1 MKMPLLASLIA
12 ILILHPAAGA
22 EAFRFHLF
30 AEPHTLDPQTS
41 ASASGNYLVH
51 NIYRGLYR
59 LDAFKGL
66 VLEGAKSCRR
76 KSRTLRCELLPRK
89 WSTGEAVTA
98 MDYVRAFRRLA
109 DPDNKSPQSE
119 LLRTLKNWREVWSGK
134 LAPEKLGVSAPAERV
149 LLIEFAHDDPEF
161 EYKLSVSALSP
172 YPPKGYPP
180 REEAASLSVNGP
192 YKIAEWKKGSWVRL
206 VPNPEYKDGNP
217 KRPAVEALFIEE
229 DSTAL
234 RLYEAGKLTF
244 LRRLTASEIPRFRSS
259 PGFHQFPMARFDYVG
274 FGSELAALPEVRSA
288 LVRGVEF
295 KDFLRLFDTRS
306 QPGCPSLPARLL
318 ERVECQ
324 EFKPVKISAGKKFEF
339 QFSKMGGDDI
349 ARAAEWFQG
358 QWKKHAGVEVELQG
372 QEQAVYLSGLRV
384 KPPAIFRKGVSLD
397 RPTCLA
403 AVELFE
409 KDHPENYIRLNDPEF
424 EKLVQKLRKSKTESE
439 RKKAC
444 TAAVAK
450 LLKSERLIPL
460 GEMHFTVLA
469 STKFKGWGLN
479 ELNQLD
485 LSHLAGP

>member
-149 LLIEFAHDDPEF
+149 LLIEFANDDPEF

-217 KRPAVEALFIEE
+217 KRPAVEALFACTKRANSRSLEG
-229 DSTAL
+229 SQPVKSPAF
-234 RLYEAGKLTF
+234 A
-244 LRRLTASEIPRFRSS
+244 PRPGFINSRWHDLITSVSDRSS
-259 PGFHQFPMARFDYVG
+259 PLFPRY
-274 FGSELAALPEVRSA
+274 
-288 LVRGVEF
+288 
-295 KDFLRLFDTRS
+295 
-306 QPGCPSLPARLL
+306 ARL
-318 ERVECQ
+318 
-324 EFKPVKISAGKKFEF
+324 
-339 QFSKMGGDDI
+339 
-349 ARAAEWFQG
+349 W
-358 QWKKHAGVEVELQG
+358 
-372 QEQAVYLSGLRV
+372 SG
-384 KPPAIFRKGVSLD
+384 
-397 RPTCLA
+397 
-403 AVELFE
+403 
-409 KDHPENYIRLNDPEF
+409 
-424 EKLVQKLRKSKTESE
+424 ESSS
-439 RKKAC
+439 R
-444 TAAVAK
+444 T
-450 LLKSERLIPL
+450 S
-460 GEMHFTVLA
+460 
-469 STKFKGWGLN
+469 
-479 ELNQLD
+479 
-485 LSHLAGP
+485 